1 MCKVFYIKLQNSEGS
16 EINDSDNQSQRKV
29 LGESISVAD
38 HYLNITYLCFP
49 LFSTVIA
56 SPLPVL
62 AQSSWLLS
70 KKRSLLGWRVLL
82 R

>member
-62 AQSSWLLS
+62 AQSS
-70 KKRSLLGWRVLL
+70 
-82 R
+82 